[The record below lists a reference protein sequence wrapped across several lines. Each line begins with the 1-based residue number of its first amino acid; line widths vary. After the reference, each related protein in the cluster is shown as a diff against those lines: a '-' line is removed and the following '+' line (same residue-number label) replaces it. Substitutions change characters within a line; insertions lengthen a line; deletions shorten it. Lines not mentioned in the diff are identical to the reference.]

1 LLKLVWISPR
11 QAGWRQTKFGRI
23 YIAELRHEI
32 RITEMG
38 ILGNLLV
45 ACQC

>member
-11 QAGWRQTKFGRI
+11 LAGWRQTKFGRI
-23 YIAELRHEI
+23 HIAEVRDEI
-32 RITEMG
+32 RITEIG

-45 ACQC
+45 AYQ